1 MAVTCLHY
9 LFAAA
14 AFQLSYSAP
23 VDFLAPQVGRV
34 TEEPLELLLKNR
46 VAVAHRYAIF
56 LCSLDVAIKSPQ
68 IAKGQYKDY
77 LVGQLTSLQQKHSQ
91 VNDV

>member
-1 MAVTCLHY
+1 MAVTCLQF

-34 TEEPLELLLKNR
+34 PEEPLQLVLKNR
-46 VAVAHRYAIF
+46 VAVAHRYAII
-56 LCSLDVAIKSPQ
+56 LCSLDVEIKLPQ

-77 LVGQLTSLQQKHSQ
+77 PVGQLTSLQQKHS
-91 VNDV
+91 

>member
-1 MAVTCLHY
+1 MAVTCLQF

-23 VDFLAPQVGRV
+23 VDFLAPQVGKVR
-34 TEEPLELLLKNR
+34 EEPLQLLLKNW

-56 LCSLDVAIKSPQ
+56 LCSLDFEI
-68 IAKGQYKDY
+68 
-77 LVGQLTSLQQKHSQ
+77 
-91 VNDV
+91 

>member
-1 MAVTCLHY
+1 MAVTCLQF

-34 TEEPLELLLKNR
+34 PEEPLQLLLKNR

-56 LCSLDVAIKSPQ
+56 LCSPDVEI
-68 IAKGQYKDY
+68 
-77 LVGQLTSLQQKHSQ
+77 
-91 VNDV
+91 

>member
-1 MAVTCLHY
+1 MAVTLLQF

-34 TEEPLELLLKNR
+34 PEEPLQLLLKNG
-46 VAVAHRYAIF
+46 VAVAHRYAI
-56 LCSLDVAIKSPQ
+56 A
-68 IAKGQYKDY
+68 
-77 LVGQLTSLQQKHSQ
+77 
-91 VNDV
+91 